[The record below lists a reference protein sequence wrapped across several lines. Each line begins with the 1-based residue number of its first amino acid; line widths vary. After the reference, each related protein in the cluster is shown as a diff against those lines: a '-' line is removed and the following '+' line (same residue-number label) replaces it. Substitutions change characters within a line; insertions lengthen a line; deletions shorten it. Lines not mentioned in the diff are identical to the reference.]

1 MTTPMST
8 SLIPPE
14 AGAGEIAR
22 NEMQSRLAGL
32 GNLGGNKM
40 DPAQKEKKLRESCE
54 GFESIFIQK
63 MWEEMRKTLPKSTLL
78 HGKEEQFW
86 QGMYDQELAKKMT
99 SAGGIG
105 LADMMYAQLSR
116 VLVSASRTTATD
128 ASGTGQ
134 RAFTPEAA
142 PMLTRANTAE
152 GESEGN
158 GSGAAGNGRASGS
171 AASIYGG
178 VAPVQNDGLVAN
190 GSAAARTLTGDQ
202 SSAEGQNSE
211 ESARNAQQAM
221 QASAQAERHKVVH
234 TTNVPNMNSGL
245 NLARMAQ
252 FEAGSKLGSNT
263 VRPSMQQMMGLAQP
277 QNRAGQIVGQG
288 SAQAAGSTGYD
299 QASAPAPMPNM
310 EIPPL
315 MGTSLDTH
323 MAMQAAMQPSQAQA
337 QGQVQV
343 PAQAAMPAQ
352 GQQAA
357 AVAGQAPVQA
367 QGQAQVQAQAQ
378 AAMPAQGQQQRPQ
391 TKVRFTTNKPPS
403 GRSGK
408 QGGLI
413 RMLNTDGSGPNSNAG
428 AGIAAYHAQQAQQA
442 SAGGVQN
449 PQAAQAAGG
458 AQPAAHVST
467 LPMGPAGQPAAVGA
481 SPQASSAALGTPMPA
496 QGGTPAAA
504 PGMVSPVPLTG
515 GQISVRQSNKNA
527 ASQGAAVTGIPP
539 LTSTDVFGKQ

>member
-32 GNLGGNKM
+32 GNLGSKNM

-116 VLVSASRTTATD
+116 GLASASRTTATD
-128 ASGTGQ
+128 ASGAGQ
-134 RAFTPEAA
+134 PAFTPEAA

-152 GESEGN
+152 SEAQGN
-158 GSGAAGNGRASGS
+158 AADAAGRSRASGP
-171 AASIYGG
+171 AASVYGG
-178 VAPVQNDGLVAN
+178 VAPTHDDGLVAN

-202 SSAEGQNSE
+202 AAADGQNPE
-211 ESARNAQQAM
+211 EAARNAQLAM
-221 QASAQAERHKVVH
+221 QASAQPERHKVVR
-234 TTNVPNMNSGL
+234 TSNVPNMNSGL

-263 VRPSMQQMMGLAQP
+263 VRPSMQQMMGLAQQ
-277 QNRAGQIVGQG
+277 QNRPGQVPGQNSGQPAEGAGFE
-288 SAQAAGSTGYD
+288 QAA
-299 QASAPAPMPNM
+299 APAPMPNM

-315 MGTSLDTH
+315 MGSTLDAQ
-323 MAMQAAMQPSQAQA
+323 MAMQAAMQPAQA
-337 QGQVQV
+337 QTQ
-343 PAQAAMPAQ
+343 AQPQ
-352 GQQAA
+352 PQA
-357 AVAGQAPVQA
+357 AVAGQ
-367 QGQAQVQAQAQ
+367 GQAQAQ
-378 AAMPAQGQQQRPQ
+378 AAMQPPQGQAGMPAQSQPQ
-391 TKVRFTTNKPPS
+391 KPQPTKVRFTTNVPPA
-403 GRSGK
+403 GRGGK
-408 QGGLI
+408 QGLI
-413 RMLNTDGSGPNSNAG
+413 RTLNTDGSGPNSNAG

-442 SAGGVQN
+442 Q
-449 PQAAQAAGG
+449 PGG
-458 AQPAAHVST
+458 AQSAAGAQPTAQVSP
-467 LPMGPAGQPAAVGA
+467 LPMGPAGQPAALVA
-481 SPQASSAALGTPMPA
+481 NPQASQPASSRPGQAATTGTPMQA
-496 QGGTPAAA
+496 QGGTPAAT

-527 ASQGAAVTGIPP
+527 ANQGAAATGIPP
-539 LTSTDVFGKQ
+539 LTSTDVYGKQ

>member
-116 VLVSASRTTATD
+116 GLVSASRTTATD
-128 ASGTGQ
+128 ASGMGQ

-142 PMLTRANTAE
+142 PMLTRVNTAE

-158 GSGAAGNGRASGS
+158 GSGAAGNSRASGP

-178 VAPVQNDGLVAN
+178 VAPVQNDGLVDN
-190 GSAAARTLTGDQ
+190 CSAAARTLTDGQ
-202 SSAEGQNSE
+202 SSAEGQNPE

-221 QASAQAERHKVVH
+221 QAAAQAERHKVVH

-288 SAQAAGSTGYD
+288 SDQGSAQPAGGAGND
-299 QASAPAPMPNM
+299 QASAPAAMPNM
-310 EIPPL
+310 AIPPL

-323 MAMQAAMQPSQAQA
+323 MAMQAAMQPSQAQVQA
-337 QGQVQV
+337 QTQGQ
-343 PAQAAMPAQ
+343 AGMPALGQ
-352 GQQAA
+352 QQAA
-357 AVAGQAPVQA
+357 PMAGQAPA
-367 QGQAQVQAQAQ
+367 QAQAQ
-378 AAMPAQGQQQRPQ
+378 AQAVMPTQRPQ
-391 TKVRFTTNKPPS
+391 TKVRFTTNKPPA
-403 GRSGK
+403 GRNGK

-413 RMLNTDGSGPNSNAG
+413 RMLNTDNSGPNSNAG

-442 SAGGVQN
+442 SAGGVQA
-449 PQAAQAAGG
+449 PQLAGG

-467 LPMGPAGQPAAVGA
+467 LPMGPAGQPAAMVA
-481 SPQASSAALGTPMPA
+481 NPQASSAASGTPMPA

-504 PGMVSPVPLTG
+504 PGMVSSVPLTG

-527 ASQGAAVTGIPP
+527 AGQGAAATGIPP
-539 LTSTDVFGKQ
+539 LTSTDVYGKQ

>member
-32 GNLGGNKM
+32 GNLGGKKM

-116 VLVSASRTTATD
+116 GLVSASRTTATD

-134 RAFTPEAA
+134 PAFTPEAA
-142 PMLTRANTAE
+142 PMLTRVNTAE
-152 GESEGN
+152 GEAQGN
-158 GSGAAGNGRASGS
+158 AAGTAGSHRGSGP
-171 AASIYGG
+171 AASIYGS
-178 VAPVQNDGLVAN
+178 VAPTHDDGLVAN

-202 SSAEGQNSE
+202 AAADGQNPE
-211 ESARNAQQAM
+211 EAARNAQLAM
-221 QASAQAERHKVVH
+221 QASAQPERHKVVR
-234 TTNVPNMNSGL
+234 TSNVPNMNSGL

-252 FEAGSKLGSNT
+252 FEAGSKLGANT
-263 VRPSMQQMMGLAQP
+263 VRPSMQQMMGLAQQ
-277 QNRAGQIVGQG
+277 QNRPGQAPGQNSGQPADGAGFD
-288 SAQAAGSTGYD
+288 QAA
-299 QASAPAPMPNM
+299 APAAMPNM

-315 MGTSLDTH
+315 MGNSLDAQ
-323 MAMQAAMQPSQAQA
+323 MAMQAAMQPAQPQAQLQQQPQAQA
-337 QGQVQV
+337 G
-343 PAQAAMPAQ
+343 
-352 GQQAA
+352 
-357 AVAGQAPVQA
+357 
-367 QGQAQVQAQAQ
+367 
-378 AAMPAQGQQQRPQ
+378 MPAQGQQQKPQ
-391 TKVRFTTNKPPS
+391 TKVRFTTNVPPA
-403 GRSGK
+403 GRGGK

-428 AGIAAYHAQQAQQA
+428 AGIAAYHAQQAQQT
-442 SAGGVQN
+442 Q
-449 PQAAQAAGG
+449 PGG
-458 AQPAAHVST
+458 AQSAAGAQPTAQVST
-467 LPMGPAGQPAAVGA
+467 LPMGPAGQPAPLVAN
-481 SPQASSAALGTPMPA
+481 PQASQAASPSSGQPVASGTPMPA
-496 QGGTPAAA
+496 QGGTPAAT

-527 ASQGAAVTGIPP
+527 GNQGAAATGIPP
-539 LTSTDVFGKQ
+539 LTSTDVYGKQ

>member
-14 AGAGEIAR
+14 AGSGEIAR

-32 GNLGGNKM
+32 GNLGGKKM

-116 VLVSASRTTATD
+116 GLVSASRTTATD
-128 ASGTGQ
+128 ASAPGQ
-134 RAFTPEAA
+134 PAFTPEAA
-142 PMLTRANTAE
+142 PMLTRTNAAE
-152 GESEGN
+152 AEAQGN
-158 GSGAAGNGRASGS
+158 AAGAAGSHNASGS

-178 VAPVQNDGLVAN
+178 VAPTHDDGLVPN

-202 SSAEGQNSE
+202 AAADGQNPE
-211 ESARNAQQAM
+211 EAARNAQLAM
-221 QASAQAERHKVVH
+221 QASAQPERHKVVR
-234 TTNVPNMNSGL
+234 TSNVPNMNSGL

-252 FEAGSKLGSNT
+252 FEAGSKLGANT
-263 VRPSMQQMMGLAQP
+263 VRPSMQQMMGLAQQ
-277 QNRAGQIVGQG
+277 QNRPGQVPGQVPGQNSGQPAEGAGFE
-288 SAQAAGSTGYD
+288 QAA
-299 QASAPAPMPNM
+299 APAPMPNM

-315 MGTSLDTH
+315 MGNSLDTH
-323 MAMQAAMQPSQAQA
+323 MAMQAAMQPAQA
-337 QGQVQV
+337 
-343 PAQAAMPAQ
+343 
-352 GQQAA
+352 
-357 AVAGQAPVQA
+357 
-367 QGQAQVQAQAQ
+367 QAQAQ
-378 AAMPAQGQQQRPQ
+378 AATPAQAQATTPAQSQPQ
-391 TKVRFTTNKPPS
+391 KPQPTKVRFTTNVPPA
-403 GRSGK
+403 GRGGK
-408 QGGLI
+408 QGLI
-413 RMLNTDGSGPNSNAG
+413 RTLNTDGSGPNSNAG

-442 SAGGVQN
+442 QPGG
-449 PQAAQAAGG
+449 AQAAG
-458 AQPAAHVST
+458 AQPTAQVSP
-467 LPMGPAGQPAAVGA
+467 LPMGPAGQPAALVA
-481 SPQASSAALGTPMPA
+481 NPQAGQPANPRPGQSATSGTPMQA
-496 QGGTPAAA
+496 QGGTPATA

-527 ASQGAAVTGIPP
+527 ASQGATATGIPP
-539 LTSTDVFGKQ
+539 LTSTDVYGKQ

>member
-32 GNLGGNKM
+32 GSLGGNKM

-116 VLVSASRTTATD
+116 GLVSASRTTATD

-134 RAFTPEAA
+134 PAFTPEAA
-142 PMLTRANTAE
+142 PMLPRSNGAENEAQRNAAGTAE
-152 GESEGN
+152 SHK
-158 GSGAAGNGRASGS
+158 ASGP

-178 VAPVQNDGLVAN
+178 VAPTHDDGLVPN

-202 SSAEGQNSE
+202 AAADGQNPE
-211 ESARNAQQAM
+211 EAARNAQLAM
-221 QASAQAERHKVVH
+221 QASAQPERHKVVR
-234 TTNVPNMNSGL
+234 TSNVPNMNSGI

-252 FEAGSKLGSNT
+252 FEAGSKLGANT
-263 VRPSMQQMMGLAQP
+263 VRPSMQQMMGLAQQ
-277 QNRAGQIVGQG
+277 QNRPGQVSGQVPG
-288 SAQAAGSTGYD
+288 QNSGQPAEGTGFEQAA
-299 QASAPAPMPNM
+299 APAPMPNM

-315 MGTSLDTH
+315 MGNSLDAH
-323 MAMQAAMQPSQAQA
+323 MAMQAAMQP
-337 QGQVQV
+337 
-343 PAQAAMPAQ
+343 
-352 GQQAA
+352 
-357 AVAGQAPVQA
+357 
-367 QGQAQVQAQAQ
+367 AQVQAQAQ
-378 AAMPAQGQQQRPQ
+378 AQIHPQPQPVAAGQAQTQTQAQAGTPAQGQQQRPQ
-391 TKVRFTTNKPPS
+391 TKVRFTTNVPPS
-403 GRSGK
+403 GRGGK

-428 AGIAAYHAQQAQQA
+428 AGIAAYHAQQAQ
-442 SAGGVQN
+442 SGG
-449 PQAAQAAGG
+449 AQAAAG
-458 AQPAAHVST
+458 AQPTAQVSP
-467 LPMGPAGQPAAVGA
+467 LPMGPAAQPAVLAA
-481 SPQASSAALGTPMPA
+481 RPQASQPATSGTPMQA
-496 QGGTPAAA
+496 QGGAPAAA

-515 GQISVRQSNKNA
+515 AQISVRQSNKNA
-527 ASQGAAVTGIPP
+527 ANQGPAATGIPP
-539 LTSTDVFGKQ
+539 LTSTDVYGKQ

>member
-32 GNLGGNKM
+32 GNLGGKKM

-116 VLVSASRTTATD
+116 GLVSASRSTATD
-128 ASGTGQ
+128 ASGMGQ
-134 RAFTPEAA
+134 PAFTPEAA
-142 PMLTRANTAE
+142 PMLTPSNTAE
-152 GESEGN
+152 NEREGS
-158 GSGAAGNGRASGS
+158 GAGAAGNNRASGS

-178 VAPVQNDGLVAN
+178 LAPTQDAGFVAN
-190 GSAAARTLTGDQ
+190 GSAAAHTHTGDQ
-202 SSAEGQNSE
+202 AAADGQDPDE
-211 ESARNAQQAM
+211 AARHAQQAM
-221 QASAQAERHKVVH
+221 QASAQPERHKVVR
-234 TTNVPNMNSGL
+234 TSNVPNMNSGL

-277 QNRAGQIVGQG
+277 QNRTQTPGQNSEQPVGGAGFD
-288 SAQAAGSTGYD
+288 A
-299 QASAPAPMPNM
+299 ASAPAAMPNM

-315 MGTSLDTH
+315 MGNTLDAQ
-323 MAMQAAMQPSQAQA
+323 MAMQAAMQPP
-337 QGQVQV
+337 QGQVQG
-343 PAQAAMPAQ
+343 MAQ
-352 GQQAA
+352 GMVPVQGQAQ
-357 AVAGQAPVQA
+357 GMAPVQ
-367 QGQAQVQAQAQ
+367 GQVQVQAQAQ
-378 AAMPAQGQQQRPQ
+378 AGMPAQSQPQKPQ
-391 TKVRFTTNKPPS
+391 TKVRFTTNVPPA

-428 AGIAAYHAQQAQQA
+428 AGLAAYHAQQAQQVQ
-442 SAGGVQN
+442 AGGMQSA
-449 PQAAQAAGG
+449 QAAQVAAG
-458 AQPAAHVST
+458 AQPMAQVST
-467 LPMGPAGQPAAVGA
+467 LPMGPAGQPASPPA
-481 SPQASSAALGTPMPA
+481 SQVANQAAATGTPMPA
-496 QGGTPAAA
+496 QGGTPATA

-515 GQISVRQSNKNA
+515 GQISVRQGGKNA
-527 ASQGAAVTGIPP
+527 DNHGATASGIPP
-539 LTSTDVFGKQ
+539 LTATDVYGRQ

>member
-32 GNLGGNKM
+32 GNLGGKQM

-116 VLVSASRTTATD
+116 GLVSASRATATD
-128 ASGTGQ
+128 ASGMGQ

-152 GESEGN
+152 GENDGN
-158 GSGAAGNGRASGS
+158 GAGAAGNSRASGS

-202 SSAEGQNSE
+202 SSAEGQNPE
-211 ESARNAQQAM
+211 DAARNAQQAM

-234 TTNVPNMNSGL
+234 TTNIPNMNSGL

-288 SAQAAGSTGYD
+288 SGQGSGQSAGGTGYD
-299 QASAPAPMPNM
+299 QASAPAAMPNM
-310 EIPPL
+310 AIPPL
-315 MGTSLDTH
+315 MGSSLDTH
-323 MAMQAAMQPSQAQA
+323 MAMQAAMQPSQAQ
-337 QGQVQV
+337 
-343 PAQAAMPAQ
+343 
-352 GQQAA
+352 
-357 AVAGQAPVQA
+357 
-367 QGQAQVQAQAQ
+367 VQAQAQ
-378 AAMPAQGQQQRPQ
+378 GQTGMTALGQQQAAPVAGQAQAQAQAQAVMPTQGPQQRPQ
-391 TKVRFTTNKPPS
+391 TKVRFTTNKPPT
-403 GRSGK
+403 GHNGK

-413 RMLNTDGSGPNSNAG
+413 RMLNTDNSGPNSNAG

-442 SAGGVQN
+442 SAGGVQA
-449 PQAAQAAGG
+449 PQPAGG
-458 AQPAAHVST
+458 AQPAAHVNT
-467 LPMGPAGQPAAVGA
+467 LPMGPAGQPAAMVA
-481 SPQASSAALGTPMPA
+481 NPQASSAASGTPMPA
-496 QGGTPAAA
+496 QGGTPAAE

-527 ASQGAAVTGIPP
+527 AGQGAAATGIPP
-539 LTSTDVFGKQ
+539 LTSTDVYGRQ